1 MDYGLQ
7 SPGFRIPRKKIPRV
21 QIPQAKFFRIP
32 DYILKQRTNYITPS
46 VQRILIIKILTC
58 SGIVS
63 GIPCEHIENEFVLK
77 FARKTR

>member
-32 DYILKQRTNYITPS
+32 DYILCI
-46 VQRILIIKILTC
+46 QRILVIKILTC

-63 GIPCEHIENEFVLK
+63 GIPCEHIENEFILK
-77 FARKTR
+77 FARKTH

>member
-7 SPGFRIPRKKIPRV
+7 GLRFRIPRKKIPGV
-21 QIPQAKFFRIP
+21 QIRQAKFFRIP
-32 DYILKQRTNYITPS
+32 DYILKQRTNQITPS
-46 VQRILIIKILTC
+46 IQRILVIKILTC

-77 FARKTR
+77 FARKTH